1 MQKKI
6 EEVSKCQLVEIPI
19 YGTAKRV
26 KKVNNTNMNNKT
38 RQTLNR
44 SKSQVRSGN
53 YGGFRS
59 NLQYVREVTEEE
71 DDCSSLNNTGEN

>member
-1 MQKKI
+1 
-6 EEVSKCQLVEIPI
+6 
-19 YGTAKRV
+19 
-26 KKVNNTNMNNKT
+26 MNNKT

-71 DDCSSLNNTGEN
+71 DDCSSLNNTGENQYHYYQDESMSIED